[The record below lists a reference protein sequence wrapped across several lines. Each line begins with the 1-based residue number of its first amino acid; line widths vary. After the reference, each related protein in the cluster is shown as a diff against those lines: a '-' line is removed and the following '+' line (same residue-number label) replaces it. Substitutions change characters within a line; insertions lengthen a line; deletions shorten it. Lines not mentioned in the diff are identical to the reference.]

1 MSLKAILETLEGLP
15 DDVAKEYEEKEV
27 DGKKRFFLILED
39 DVRQHPRVKALQVAF
54 ERSKEKLTAAQTKLA
69 ELEAKV
75 AELPED
81 FDAEAYAVAMDELA
95 ALKAKK
101 KKGDN
106 DPPDPEM
113 ARQKALLEQRITALT
128 TKTDGEKAALQKEI
142 DELVKEIERLMADDG
157 LTKALVEAGVEKKL
171 MPGATALL
179 RRSVKVV
186 RDADTKEW
194 KAFFETDLGET
205 PIKDYVATWAQSDEG
220 SFYIAKAKGGGGNG
234 GDGNRDLGAQNPWD
248 SSNGK
253 KPNLTAQQNMVKSNP
268 EKARQLATAA
278 GAPINW

>member
-15 DDVAKEYEEKEV
+15 PDVAKEYEEKEV
-27 DGKKRFFLILED
+27 DGKKRFYLILED
-39 DVRQHPRVKALQVAF
+39 DVRQHPRAKALQVAF
-54 ERSKEKLTAAQTKLA
+54 ERSKEKLTAANTKIA
-69 ELEAKV
+69 ELEAKLV
-75 AELPED
+75 GLPED

-101 KKGDN
+101 KNKD

-128 TKTDGEKAALQKEI
+128 TKTDTEKAALQKEI

-186 RDADTKEW
+186 RDTDTKEW
-194 KAFFETDLGET
+194 RAFFETDLGET
-205 PIKDYVATWAQSDEG
+205 SIKDYVGTWAQSDEG

-234 GDGNRDLGAQNPWD
+234 GDGNRDLGASNPWD

-253 KPNLTAQQNMVKSNP
+253 KPNLTKQQEMVKVNP

-278 GAPINW
+278 GAPVTW